1 MLLFELISVGFLLG
15 DNGPTLMDNII
26 GVALVQ
32 SGGHALENLYAA
44 TGRREALDE
53 LVGLREAA
61 DRAANRVRV
70 LRFQGTE
77 TWVRSLPDLVFDTT
91 AIRGLRWEYFIGVTT
106 LTPCLNLQ
114 RMVFGPDEEYDAF
127 LQRAHDSLVQWP
139 SEEGLFEVA
148 SAGWLGTIESE
159 GETWI
164 GRLLSVSMRR
174 GDNACG
180 EVVRKVETA
189 RALF

>member
-1 MLLFELISVGFLLG
+1 M
-15 DNGPTLMDNII
+15 
-26 GVALVQ
+26 VQ

-44 TGRREALDE
+44 TGRSTALDE

-61 DRAANRVRV
+61 HRAAGRVRV
-70 LRFQGTE
+70 GSLQGTE
-77 TWVRSLPDLVFDTT
+77 TWVRSLPDLVFDTS
-91 AIRGLRWEYFIGVTT
+91 AMRGLRWEYFIGVTT
-106 LTPCLNLQ
+106 LTPCLNLH
-114 RMVFGPDEEYDAF
+114 RMVFGPDEDYAVF
-127 LQRAHDSLVQWP
+127 LQRAHDSLVRWP
-139 SEEGLFEVA
+139 SEEGLFDMA
-148 SAGWLGTIESE
+148 RAGWLGTIESE

-189 RALF
+189 RAIF